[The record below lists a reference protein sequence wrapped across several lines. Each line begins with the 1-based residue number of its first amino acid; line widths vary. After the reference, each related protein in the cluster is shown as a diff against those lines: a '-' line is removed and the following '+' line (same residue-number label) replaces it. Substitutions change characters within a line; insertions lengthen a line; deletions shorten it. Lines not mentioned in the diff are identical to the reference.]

1 VYLREHGLPDG
12 SPAGRVAYFPMD
24 IDRTFW
30 DVLAEDHLKI
40 MRNTVDW
47 ATNERQAVEVSG
59 PGVLDVTAWHDR
71 NAVVIHLV
79 NLTNPM
85 AMKGPY
91 REFFPVGQQ
100 KIKICLPEGSQ
111 AKAVHLLVAD
121 KSPAVQRNGQEL
133 TIIVPSILDHEVVA
147 IDI

>member
-1 VYLREHGLPDG
+1 
-12 SPAGRVAYFPMD
+12 MD

-30 DVLAEDHLKI
+30 EVLAEDHLKI
-40 MRNTVDW
+40 MRNTVEW
-47 ATNERQAVEVSG
+47 ATSERQQVEVFGPWFSG
-59 PGVLDVTAWHDR
+59 RYCLAHR

-91 REFFPVGQQ
+91 REFFPVGEQ
-100 KIKICLPEGSQ
+100 KIKVRLPQGSQ
-111 AKAVHLLVAD
+111 ANAVHLLVAD
-121 KSPAVQRNGQEL
+121 KRPAVQRNGQEL

>member
-1 VYLREHGLPDG
+1 
-12 SPAGRVAYFPMD
+12 
-24 IDRTFW
+24 
-30 DVLAEDHLKI
+30 
-40 MRNTVDW
+40 
-47 ATNERQAVEVSG
+47 VEVSG
-59 PGVLDVTAWHDR
+59 PGFLDVTAWHDR

-91 REFFPVGQQ
+91 REFFPVGEQ
-100 KIKICLPEGSQ
+100 KIEVRLPEGSQ
-111 AKAVHLLVAD
+111 AKTVHLLVAD